1 MPLARS
7 DHEKAI
13 LETFKEDRKWEV
25 FQQIAELEVRLTLNS
40 TEVVAGDIN
49 TENDQP
55 QGL

>member
-13 LETFKEDRKWEV
+13 LETFKEDRKWEI
-25 FQQIAELEVRLTLNS
+25 FQQIAELELHLTLNS
-40 TEVVAGDIN
+40 AEVVARDIYA
-49 TENDQP
+49 EDDQP